1 MLTFQNKTCRRG
13 KLPRITIKWRI
24 FLAKTAKLPCFTFGM
39 EFAIFALE
47 KCILRK
53 ICKTEV
59 PRAIFRRTIKQ
70 ERIEMAEDL
79 NQQEPTAEEKAKFE
93 NDVLKAA
100 EDAMKMDGST
110 GSPSEN
116 KADAQA
122 EEKVAEPSDAPA
134 ENAAD
139 AAEQPAD
146 AAAEQPAEDPTAA
159 LKAAL
164 ADAND
169 RNLRLMAEFDNYR
182 RRTAKEQL
190 ELIET
195 ANGKLLE
202 KLSEVQD
209 NFERAFAS
217 ENKAQD
223 LEAFE
228 KGMQMIY
235 NQFAKILTDAGLEQ
249 IDPTGAEFDPNMHEA
264 LMQQPSETVPEGH
277 VVTVFQKGYK
287 LKNKILKTAKVIV
300 SSGK

>member
-1 MLTFQNKTCRRG
+1 
-13 KLPRITIKWRI
+13 
-24 FLAKTAKLPCFTFGM
+24 
-39 EFAIFALE
+39 
-47 KCILRK
+47 
-53 ICKTEV
+53 
-59 PRAIFRRTIKQ
+59 
-70 ERIEMAEDL
+70 MAEDL

-93 NDVLKAA
+93 ADVLKAA
-100 EDAMKMDGST
+100 EEAMKM
-110 GSPSEN
+110 EAEAN
-116 KADAQA
+116 KADASDAQA
-122 EEKVAEPSDAPA
+122 E
-134 ENAAD
+134 
-139 AAEQPAD
+139 
-146 AAAEQPAEDPTAA
+146 AAEQPAEAAEKTAEPA
-159 LKAAL
+159 EAAPSAEEVLKQQL
-164 ADAND
+164 ADATD
-169 RNLRLMAEFDNYR
+169 RNLRLMAEFDNFR
-182 RRTAKEQL
+182 RRSAKEQL

-217 ENKAQD
+217 ENKAKD

-249 IDPTGAEFDPNMHEA
+249 IDPTGAEFDPNCHEA

>member
-1 MLTFQNKTCRRG
+1 
-13 KLPRITIKWRI
+13 
-24 FLAKTAKLPCFTFGM
+24 
-39 EFAIFALE
+39 
-47 KCILRK
+47 
-53 ICKTEV
+53 
-59 PRAIFRRTIKQ
+59 
-70 ERIEMAEDL
+70 MAEDL
-79 NQQEPTAEEKAKFE
+79 NEQEPTAEEKAKFE

-100 EDAMKMDGST
+100 EDAMKMEAEANNADTSDQGA
-110 GSPSEN
+110 G
-116 KADAQA
+116 DAQ
-122 EEKVAEPSDAPA
+122 EQPA
-134 ENAAD
+134 ENADA

-146 AAAEQPAEDPTAA
+146 AAAEQPAEPAAEDPTEV
-159 LKAAL
+159 LKQQL

>member
-1 MLTFQNKTCRRG
+1 
-13 KLPRITIKWRI
+13 
-24 FLAKTAKLPCFTFGM
+24 
-39 EFAIFALE
+39 
-47 KCILRK
+47 
-53 ICKTEV
+53 
-59 PRAIFRRTIKQ
+59 
-70 ERIEMAEDL
+70 MAEDL

-93 NDVLKAA
+93 QDVLKAA

-110 GSPSEN
+110 GSPTEN
-116 KADAQA
+116 MADTQT
-122 EEKVAEPSDAPA
+122 EEKVAEPA
-134 ENAAD
+134 EATD
-139 AAEQPAD
+139 TS
-146 AAAEQPAEDPTAA
+146 AAEQPAEASAEQPAEPAAAPDPTEV
-159 LKAAL
+159 LKQQL

>member
-1 MLTFQNKTCRRG
+1 
-13 KLPRITIKWRI
+13 
-24 FLAKTAKLPCFTFGM
+24 
-39 EFAIFALE
+39 
-47 KCILRK
+47 
-53 ICKTEV
+53 
-59 PRAIFRRTIKQ
+59 
-70 ERIEMAEDL
+70 MAEDL

-93 NDVLKAA
+93 ADVLKAA
-100 EDAMKMDGST
+100 EEAMKM
-110 GSPSEN
+110 EAEAN
-116 KADAQA
+116 KADA
-122 EEKVAEPSDAPA
+122 SDALA
-134 ENAAD
+134 E
-139 AAEQPAD
+139 
-146 AAAEQPAEDPTAA
+146 AAEQPAEAA
-159 LKAAL
+159 EKPAESAEAAPSAEEVLKQQL
-164 ADAND
+164 ADATD

-217 ENKAQD
+217 ENKAKD

-249 IDPTGAEFDPNMHEA
+249 IDPTGAEFDPNCHEA

>member
-1 MLTFQNKTCRRG
+1 
-13 KLPRITIKWRI
+13 
-24 FLAKTAKLPCFTFGM
+24 
-39 EFAIFALE
+39 
-47 KCILRK
+47 
-53 ICKTEV
+53 
-59 PRAIFRRTIKQ
+59 
-70 ERIEMAEDL
+70 MAEDL

-93 NDVLKAA
+93 QDVLKAA
-100 EDAMKMDGST
+100 EDAMKM
-110 GSPSEN
+110 EAEAN
-116 KADAQA
+116 KADAA
-122 EEKVAEPSDAPA
+122 GADAQ
-134 ENAAD
+134 AD
-139 AAEQPAD
+139 AAEQPAEAAAD
-146 AAAEQPAEDPTAA
+146 ANAAAEQPAEQESTESAEEV
-159 LKAAL
+159 LKAEL
-164 ADAND
+164 AAAND
-169 RNLRLMAEFDNYR
+169 RNLRLMAEFDNFR
-182 RRTAKEQL
+182 RRSAKEQL

>member
-1 MLTFQNKTCRRG
+1 
-13 KLPRITIKWRI
+13 
-24 FLAKTAKLPCFTFGM
+24 
-39 EFAIFALE
+39 
-47 KCILRK
+47 
-53 ICKTEV
+53 
-59 PRAIFRRTIKQ
+59 
-70 ERIEMAEDL
+70 MAEDL

-93 NDVLKAA
+93 QDVMKAA
-100 EDAMKMDGST
+100 EEAMKM
-110 GSPSEN
+110 EAEAN
-116 KADAQA
+116 KADAAGADAQA
-122 EEKVAEPSDAPA
+122 D
-134 ENAAD
+134 AAD
-139 AAEQPAD
+139 AAAEQPAD
-146 AAAEQPAEDPTAA
+146 AAAEQPAEQESTESAEDI
-159 LKAAL
+159 LKAEL
-164 ADAND
+164 AAAND
-169 RNLRLMAEFDNYR
+169 RNLRLMAEFDNFR
-182 RRTAKEQL
+182 RRSAKEQL

-217 ENKAQD
+217 ENKAKD

-249 IDPTGAEFDPNMHEA
+249 IDPTGAEFDPNCHEA
-264 LMQQPSETVPEGH
+264 LMQQPSETIPEGH

>member
-1 MLTFQNKTCRRG
+1 
-13 KLPRITIKWRI
+13 
-24 FLAKTAKLPCFTFGM
+24 
-39 EFAIFALE
+39 
-47 KCILRK
+47 
-53 ICKTEV
+53 
-59 PRAIFRRTIKQ
+59 
-70 ERIEMAEDL
+70 MAEDL

-100 EDAMKMDGST
+100 EDAMKM
-110 GSPSEN
+110 EAEAN
-116 KADAQA
+116 KAAEQAAGEAQDEA
-122 EEKVAEPSDAPA
+122 TADKPA
-134 ENAAD
+134 EAS
-139 AAEQPAD
+139 AEQPAD
-146 AAAEQPAEDPTAA
+146 ASAEQPAEQESTESAEDV
-159 LKAAL
+159 LKAEL
-164 ADAND
+164 AAAND

-217 ENKAQD
+217 ENKAKD

>member
-1 MLTFQNKTCRRG
+1 
-13 KLPRITIKWRI
+13 
-24 FLAKTAKLPCFTFGM
+24 
-39 EFAIFALE
+39 
-47 KCILRK
+47 
-53 ICKTEV
+53 
-59 PRAIFRRTIKQ
+59 
-70 ERIEMAEDL
+70 MAEDL
-79 NQQEPTAEEKAKFE
+79 NEQEPTAEEKAKFE
-93 NDVLKAA
+93 QDVLKAA
-100 EDAMKMDGST
+100 EEAMKM
-110 GSPSEN
+110 EAEAN
-116 KADAQA
+116 KADASDAQA
-122 EEKVAEPSDAPA
+122 E
-134 ENAAD
+134 
-139 AAEQPAD
+139 
-146 AAAEQPAEDPTAA
+146 AAEQPAEAAEKTAEPA
-159 LKAAL
+159 EAAPSAEEVLKQQL
-164 ADAND
+164 ADATD

-217 ENKAQD
+217 ENKAKD

-249 IDPTGAEFDPNMHEA
+249 IDPTGAEFDPNCHEA

>member
-1 MLTFQNKTCRRG
+1 
-13 KLPRITIKWRI
+13 
-24 FLAKTAKLPCFTFGM
+24 
-39 EFAIFALE
+39 
-47 KCILRK
+47 
-53 ICKTEV
+53 
-59 PRAIFRRTIKQ
+59 
-70 ERIEMAEDL
+70 MAEDL

-100 EDAMKMDGST
+100 EEAMKM
-110 GSPSEN
+110 EAEAN
-116 KADAQA
+116 KADETQA
-122 EEKVAEPSDAPA
+122 EA
-134 ENAAD
+134 N
-139 AAEQPAD
+139 AEQPAE
-146 AAAEQPAEDPTAA
+146 AAEQPAEPAEAA
-159 LKAAL
+159 PSAEEVLKQQL

-217 ENKAQD
+217 ENKAKD

-249 IDPTGAEFDPNMHEA
+249 IDPTGAEFDPNCHEA
-264 LMQQPSETVPEGH
+264 LMQQPSETIPEGH

>member
-1 MLTFQNKTCRRG
+1 
-13 KLPRITIKWRI
+13 
-24 FLAKTAKLPCFTFGM
+24 
-39 EFAIFALE
+39 
-47 KCILRK
+47 
-53 ICKTEV
+53 
-59 PRAIFRRTIKQ
+59 
-70 ERIEMAEDL
+70 MAEDL

-93 NDVLKAA
+93 QDVLKAA
-100 EDAMKMDGST
+100 EDAMKM
-110 GSPSEN
+110 EAEAN
-116 KADAQA
+116 KADAA
-122 EEKVAEPSDAPA
+122 GADAQ
-134 ENAAD
+134 AD
-139 AAEQPAD
+139 AAEQPAEAAAD
-146 AAAEQPAEDPTAA
+146 ANAAAEQPAEQESTESAEEV
-159 LKAAL
+159 LKAEL
-164 ADAND
+164 AAAND
-169 RNLRLMAEFDNYR
+169 RNLRLMAEFDNFR
-182 RRTAKEQL
+182 RRSAKEQL

-217 ENKAQD
+217 ENKAKD

-249 IDPTGAEFDPNMHEA
+249 VDPTGAEFDPNMHEA

>member
-1 MLTFQNKTCRRG
+1 
-13 KLPRITIKWRI
+13 
-24 FLAKTAKLPCFTFGM
+24 
-39 EFAIFALE
+39 
-47 KCILRK
+47 
-53 ICKTEV
+53 
-59 PRAIFRRTIKQ
+59 
-70 ERIEMAEDL
+70 MAEDL

-93 NDVLKAA
+93 ADVLKAA
-100 EDAMKMDGST
+100 EEAMKM
-110 GSPSEN
+110 EAEAN
-116 KADAQA
+116 KADASDAQA
-122 EEKVAEPSDAPA
+122 E
-134 ENAAD
+134 
-139 AAEQPAD
+139 
-146 AAAEQPAEDPTAA
+146 AAEQPAEAAEKTAEPA
-159 LKAAL
+159 EAAPSAEEVLKQQL

-217 ENKAQD
+217 ENKAKD

>member
-1 MLTFQNKTCRRG
+1 
-13 KLPRITIKWRI
+13 
-24 FLAKTAKLPCFTFGM
+24 
-39 EFAIFALE
+39 
-47 KCILRK
+47 
-53 ICKTEV
+53 
-59 PRAIFRRTIKQ
+59 
-70 ERIEMAEDL
+70 MAEDL

-93 NDVLKAA
+93 ADVLKAA
-100 EDAMKMDGST
+100 EEAMKM
-110 GSPSEN
+110 EAEAN
-116 KADAQA
+116 KADASDAQA
-122 EEKVAEPSDAPA
+122 E
-134 ENAAD
+134 

-146 AAAEQPAEDPTAA
+146 AAAEQPAEAA
-159 LKAAL
+159 PSAEEVLKQQL
-164 ADAND
+164 ADATD

>member
-1 MLTFQNKTCRRG
+1 
-13 KLPRITIKWRI
+13 
-24 FLAKTAKLPCFTFGM
+24 
-39 EFAIFALE
+39 
-47 KCILRK
+47 
-53 ICKTEV
+53 
-59 PRAIFRRTIKQ
+59 
-70 ERIEMAEDL
+70 
-79 NQQEPTAEEKAKFE
+79 
-93 NDVLKAA
+93 
-100 EDAMKMDGST
+100 MKMDGST
-110 GSPSEN
+110 SSPTGDKGPE
-116 KADAQA
+116 
-122 EEKVAEPSDAPA
+122 PA
-134 ENAAD
+134 EGTSS
-139 AAEQPAD
+139 AEQPTE
-146 AAAEQPAEDPTAA
+146 AAEKPAEPAEAA
-159 LKAAL
+159 PSAEEVLKQQL
-164 ADAND
+164 ADATD

-249 IDPTGAEFDPNMHEA
+249 IDPTGAEFDPNCHEA

>member
-1 MLTFQNKTCRRG
+1 
-13 KLPRITIKWRI
+13 
-24 FLAKTAKLPCFTFGM
+24 
-39 EFAIFALE
+39 
-47 KCILRK
+47 
-53 ICKTEV
+53 
-59 PRAIFRRTIKQ
+59 
-70 ERIEMAEDL
+70 MAEDL
-79 NQQEPTAEEKAKFE
+79 NEQEPTAEEKAKFE
-93 NDVLKAA
+93 ADVLKAA
-100 EDAMKMDGST
+100 EDAMKM
-110 GSPSEN
+110 EAEAN
-116 KADAQA
+116 KDDAQAAGDAQA
-122 EEKVAEPSDAPA
+122 ESGTEPSA
-134 ENAAD
+134 E
-139 AAEQPAD
+139 
-146 AAAEQPAEDPTAA
+146 AAAEQPAEAAAEVDPTEA
-159 LKAAL
+159 LKQQL

-169 RNLRLMAEFDNYR
+169 RNLRLMAEFDNFR
-182 RRTAKEQL
+182 RRSAKEQL

-217 ENKAQD
+217 ENKAKD

>member
-1 MLTFQNKTCRRG
+1 
-13 KLPRITIKWRI
+13 
-24 FLAKTAKLPCFTFGM
+24 
-39 EFAIFALE
+39 
-47 KCILRK
+47 
-53 ICKTEV
+53 
-59 PRAIFRRTIKQ
+59 
-70 ERIEMAEDL
+70 MAEDL

-100 EDAMKMDGST
+100 EDAMKM
-110 GSPSEN
+110 EAEAN
-116 KADAQA
+116 KADAA
-122 EEKVAEPSDAPA
+122 ERHCEEQGDEAIQKEASTES
-134 ENAAD
+134 
-139 AAEQPAD
+139 AEQPAD
-146 AAAEQPAEDPTAA
+146 AAADASTSSATETAA

>member
-1 MLTFQNKTCRRG
+1 
-13 KLPRITIKWRI
+13 
-24 FLAKTAKLPCFTFGM
+24 
-39 EFAIFALE
+39 
-47 KCILRK
+47 
-53 ICKTEV
+53 
-59 PRAIFRRTIKQ
+59 
-70 ERIEMAEDL
+70 MAEDL
-79 NQQEPTAEEKAKFE
+79 NEQEPTAEEKAKFE
-93 NDVLKAA
+93 QDVLKAA
-100 EDAMKMDGST
+100 EDAMKM
-110 GSPSEN
+110 EAEAN
-116 KADAQA
+116 KAA
-122 EEKVAEPSDAPA
+122 ESEQGADEASEQSSADQPA
-134 ENAAD
+134 DE
-139 AAEQPAD
+139 AAEQAP
-146 AAAEQPAEDPTAA
+146 ESTESAEDV
-159 LKAAL
+159 LKAEL
-164 ADAND
+164 AAAND
-169 RNLRLMAEFDNYR
+169 RNLRLMAEFDNFR
-182 RRTAKEQL
+182 RRSAKEQL

-277 VVTVFQKGYK
+277 VVAVFRKGYK

>member
-1 MLTFQNKTCRRG
+1 
-13 KLPRITIKWRI
+13 
-24 FLAKTAKLPCFTFGM
+24 
-39 EFAIFALE
+39 
-47 KCILRK
+47 
-53 ICKTEV
+53 
-59 PRAIFRRTIKQ
+59 
-70 ERIEMAEDL
+70 MAEDL

-93 NDVLKAA
+93 QDVMKAA
-100 EDAMKMDGST
+100 EEAMKM
-110 GSPSEN
+110 EAEAN
-116 KADAQA
+116 QADAQQA
-122 EEKVAEPSDAPA
+122 EAPA
-134 ENAAD
+134 DA

-146 AAAEQPAEDPTAA
+146 AAAEQPAEQESTESAEDV
-159 LKAAL
+159 LKAEL
-164 ADAND
+164 AAAND
-169 RNLRLMAEFDNYR
+169 RNLRLMAEFDNFR
-182 RRTAKEQL
+182 RRSAKEQL

-217 ENKAQD
+217 ENKAKD

-249 IDPTGAEFDPNMHEA
+249 IDPTGAEFDPNCHEA
-264 LMQQPSETVPEGH
+264 LMQQPSETIPEGH

>member
-1 MLTFQNKTCRRG
+1 
-13 KLPRITIKWRI
+13 
-24 FLAKTAKLPCFTFGM
+24 
-39 EFAIFALE
+39 
-47 KCILRK
+47 
-53 ICKTEV
+53 
-59 PRAIFRRTIKQ
+59 
-70 ERIEMAEDL
+70 MAEDL

-93 NDVLKAA
+93 ADVLKAA
-100 EDAMKMDGST
+100 EDAMKMEAEANNADAS
-110 GSPSEN
+110 
-116 KADAQA
+116 DAQA
-122 EEKVAEPSDAPA
+122 E
-134 ENAAD
+134 
-139 AAEQPAD
+139 
-146 AAAEQPAEDPTAA
+146 AAEQPAEAA
-159 LKAAL
+159 EKPAEPAEAAPSAEEVLKQQL
-164 ADAND
+164 ADATD

>member
-1 MLTFQNKTCRRG
+1 
-13 KLPRITIKWRI
+13 
-24 FLAKTAKLPCFTFGM
+24 
-39 EFAIFALE
+39 
-47 KCILRK
+47 
-53 ICKTEV
+53 
-59 PRAIFRRTIKQ
+59 
-70 ERIEMAEDL
+70 MAEDL

-93 NDVLKAA
+93 QDVLKAA
-100 EDAMKMDGST
+100 EEAMKM
-110 GSPSEN
+110 EAEAN
-116 KADAQA
+116 KADAA
-122 EEKVAEPSDAPA
+122 GADAQ
-134 ENAAD
+134 AD
-139 AAEQPAD
+139 AAEQPAEAAAD
-146 AAAEQPAEDPTAA
+146 ANAAAEQPAEQESTESAEEV
-159 LKAAL
+159 LKAEL
-164 ADAND
+164 AAAND
-169 RNLRLMAEFDNYR
+169 RNLRLMAEFDNFR
-182 RRTAKEQL
+182 RRSAKEQL

-249 IDPTGAEFDPNMHEA
+249 IDPTGAEFDPNCHEA

>member
-1 MLTFQNKTCRRG
+1 
-13 KLPRITIKWRI
+13 
-24 FLAKTAKLPCFTFGM
+24 
-39 EFAIFALE
+39 
-47 KCILRK
+47 
-53 ICKTEV
+53 
-59 PRAIFRRTIKQ
+59 
-70 ERIEMAEDL
+70 MAEDL

-93 NDVLKAA
+93 QDVLKAA
-100 EDAMKMDGST
+100 EDAMKM
-110 GSPSEN
+110 EAEAN
-116 KADAQA
+116 KAGASDQGAGDAQ
-122 EEKVAEPSDAPA
+122 EQPA
-134 ENAAD
+134 EN
-139 AAEQPAD
+139 AD
-146 AAAEQPAEDPTAA
+146 AAAEQPADVAEQPAEPAAEQPAEPAAAPDPTAA